1 LVTAATIYLSLLGDE
16 GLKRVALQSHTGMK
30 ELTAKASSIEGVK
43 PRFTGPVFHEQVLSL
58 PVSAAA
64 VVAVM
69 ARHGVL
75 PGLPLDE
82 MGLSMPD
89 CLLVNVTETKT
100 SEDIAR
106 FTRGLAAAIEEVA
119 SAC

>member
-1 LVTAATIYLSLLGDE
+1 
-16 GLKRVALQSHTGMK
+16 
-30 ELTAKASSIEGVK
+30 
-43 PRFTGPVFHEQVLSL
+43 
-58 PVSAAA
+58 
-64 VVAVM
+64 
-69 ARHGVL
+69 
-75 PGLPLDE
+75 